1 MSLSADMLSVIAVM
15 TVAAALCRLGGYW
28 LMRFVPLTPRVQSA
42 LAAIPL
48 AVMAGIIAPN
58 ILRGG
63 VPETAGL
70 IATVAAVKLGGN
82 DIVAILSGL
91 GTVAV
96 LRQLL

>member
-1 MSLSADMLSVIAVM
+1 MSLSADMLFVIAVM
-15 TVAAALCRLGGYW
+15 TVAAAICRLGGFW

-58 ILRGG
+58 VLRGG
-63 VPETAGL
+63 VPEGAGL
-70 IATVAAVKLGGN
+70 IATIVAVKLGGN

-91 GTVAV
+91 ATVAV
-96 LRQLL
+96 LRQVL

>member
-1 MSLSADMLSVIAVM
+1 MLSVIAVM

-63 VPETAGL
+63 VPEAAGL

>member
-63 VPETAGL
+63 VPEAAGL

>member
-1 MSLSADMLSVIAVM
+1 MLSVIAVM